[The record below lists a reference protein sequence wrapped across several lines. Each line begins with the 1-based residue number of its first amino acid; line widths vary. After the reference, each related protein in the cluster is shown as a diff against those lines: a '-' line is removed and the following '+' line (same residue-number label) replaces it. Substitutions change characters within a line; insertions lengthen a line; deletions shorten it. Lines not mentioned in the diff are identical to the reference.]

1 MDPMDK
7 GADTPIRLDLRG
19 YRCPAPVI
27 RLEAALRKAP
37 PGASVIAVADDPVA
51 AIDIPH
57 FCREAARP
65 VRRLAD
71 EGGAAV
77 FLVGPPAP

>member
-1 MDPMDK
+1 MEK
-7 GADTPIRLDLRG
+7 GAENPIRLDLRG

-27 RLEAALRKAP
+27 KLEAALRKAP
-37 PGASVIAVADDPVA
+37 PGASVIAVADDPIA
-51 AIDIPH
+51 AVDIPH

-71 EGGAAV
+71 ESDAAV
-77 FLVGPPAP
+77 FLIGPLEP

>member
-7 GADTPIRLDLRG
+7 GADTLIRLDLRG

-37 PGASVIAVADDPVA
+37 PGASVSA
-51 AIDIPH
+51 ASSH
-57 FCREAARP
+57 GVNA
-65 VRRLAD
+65 
-71 EGGAAV
+71 
-77 FLVGPPAP
+77 